1 MEIKFEKPFVFEGQ
15 EYESLDFD
23 LESLTGNQLED
34 AQRFVMLENK
44 VVGNVPAFNPAYI
57 AQVAALAAKKPVELI
72 RALPAPKYTQITFE
86 VQNFLFD
93 GVS

>member
-44 VVGNVPAFNPAYI
+44 VVGNVPAFNQI
-57 AQVAALAAKKPVELI
+57 G
-72 RALPAPKYTQITFE
+72 RAH
-86 VQNFLFD
+86 V
-93 GVS
+93 

>member
-1 MEIKFEKPFVFEGQ
+1 MRMPAFLVN
-15 EYESLDFD
+15 